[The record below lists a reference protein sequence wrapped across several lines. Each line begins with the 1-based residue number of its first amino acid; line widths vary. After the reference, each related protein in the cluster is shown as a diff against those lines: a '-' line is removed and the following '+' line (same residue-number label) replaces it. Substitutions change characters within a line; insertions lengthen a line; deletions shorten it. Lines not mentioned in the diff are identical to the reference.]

1 MATLYPAIDIREGR
15 AVRLLRGDYDQETGY
30 DADPVDAARR
40 WVGGGAEV
48 LHVVDLD
55 GARAG
60 GPVNLDVVARIAAAV
75 AVPIQLGG
83 GLRDRSSVDAAFAAG
98 AERAVLGTTAQ
109 RDPNLAGALADAY
122 GDRIVASVDA
132 RGGRIAIAGWEE
144 ETATA
149 SEDAV
154 AALARLGLRRFVHTP
169 VEVDGTLAGPDLER
183 LGPVLDA
190 CEDAGAGLIYS
201 GGVGTLD
208 DLTGLRD
215 LRRAGLEGVI
225 VGRALYERRF
235 TVAAA
240 MAALAEDERED

>member
-1 MATLYPAIDIREGR
+1 MAILYPAIDIRGGR
-15 AVRLLRGDYDQETGY
+15 AVRLLQGDYERETGY
-30 DADPVDAARR
+30 DTDPLDAARR
-40 WVGGGAEV
+40 WVDCGAEI

-60 GPVNLDVVARIAAAV
+60 EPVNLDAVARIAATV
-75 AVPIQLGG
+75 DVPVQLGG
-83 GLRDRSSVDAAFAAG
+83 GLRDRAHVDAAFAAG
-98 AERAVLGTTAQ
+98 AERVVIGTAAQ
-109 RDPNLAGALADAY
+109 RDPDLAADLAAAW

-132 RGGRIAIAGWEE
+132 RGGRVAIAGWEE
-144 ETATA
+144 ETATV